1 MAFWWLPLGTILLF
15 LASCGEAADLRPTS
29 APDSTAI
36 LPPVV
41 TATPA
46 PLSPSL
52 RAAQLDMLGQ
62 INAARQDAGVEP
74 VLLGQNPAAQSH
86 AEAGLAG
93 CLGSSHWNL
102 EGLTPHMRYALTG
115 GQQAIAE
122 NVNATWHCLAGV
134 EDPPVLGGIRRHIP
148 NIMTSLLDSPGHRR
162 TILNPHAHRVSLG
175 LAHDEYD
182 GYVVQL
188 FERDYIEF
196 TQVPQI
202 DQAGVLSLAGHTRNG
217 AGFSRPG
224 DMVVRVYYDRPP
236 RPLTR
241 GQVAQVY
248 SWELGEQVLGV
259 VRPPIPEGIA
269 APEQATI
276 NIPLTCPHPADV
288 PVSVLPPSS
297 FKEAKQLKLD
307 RKSECVARR
316 QWRPSVSVPYLTA
329 AEWLAEGQDFALV
342 LDLGDALVGPGV
354 YMVVMWATLPDGEA
368 VTVAAYPVFYQV
380 DQPQRER

>member
-1 MAFWWLPLGTILLF
+1 MVGIMLRIVLF
-15 LASCGEAADLRPTS
+15 LGMAALAGLACGGPLPKSLDQPDLAARD
-29 APDSTAI
+29 
-36 LPPVV
+36 
-41 TATPA
+41 
-46 PLSPSL
+46 PSL

-102 EGLTPHMRYALTG
+102 EGLTPDMRYALTG
-115 GQQAIAE
+115 GQQVIAE
-122 NVNATWHCLAGV
+122 NVVATGHCVAGV
-134 EDPPVLGGIRRHIP
+134 EGAAALGGIRRHIP
-148 NIMTSLLDSPGHRR
+148 NIMTGFLDSPGHRR
-162 TILNPHAHRVSLG
+162 AILNPHAHRVSLG

-196 TQVPQI
+196 TRVPQI

-217 AGFSRPG
+217 AGFSSPG
-224 DMVVRVYYDRPP
+224 DMVVHVYYERPP

-241 GQVAQVY
+241 GQIFRVY
-248 SWELGEQVLGV
+248 SPELGEQVLGV
-259 VRPPIPEGIA
+259 VRPPVPEGMA

-276 NIPLTCPHPADV
+276 NVSLPCLHPADV
-288 PVSVLPPSS
+288 PASAPSPSS
-297 FKEAKQLKLD
+297 FEEGKQLMLD
-307 RKSECVARR
+307 GQAVCLARR
-316 QWRPSVSVPYLTA
+316 EWRPSVSVPYLTA
-329 AEWLAEGQDFALV
+329 AEWLADGQDFALV

-380 DQPQRER
+380 DSDPKTVRDGRE